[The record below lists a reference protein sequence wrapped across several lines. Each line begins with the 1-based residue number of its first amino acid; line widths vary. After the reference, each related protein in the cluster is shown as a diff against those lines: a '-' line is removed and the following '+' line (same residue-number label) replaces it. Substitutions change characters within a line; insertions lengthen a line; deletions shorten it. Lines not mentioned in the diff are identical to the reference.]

1 MFHIVLFDLIFVT
14 MIILKDSNLLL
25 LPEIA
30 GGYNV
35 NYNISFL
42 K

>member
-14 MIILKDSNLLL
+14 IIILKDSYIVL

-35 NYNISFL
+35 NDNISFL